1 MKRLIAAL
9 AGALGVAAPA
19 GAQDSL
25 AGDYARDLAGCA
37 ATDYALSI
45 SESQIAFPS
54 FSCVGTS
61 MALLEARDD
70 RRVFRA
76 EAPLCYSASSN
87 NPTAR
92 VFTLVVEKGRLQIA
106 QDGGAGAEWLVRC
119 EKSERP

>member
-1 MKRLIAAL
+1 MKRLIAAMAL
-9 AGALGVAAPA
+9 ASGVAAPVC
-19 GAQDSL
+19 AQGTL
-25 AGDYARDLAGCA
+25 AGDYARSLAGCA

-54 FSCVGTS
+54 FSCVSAS
-61 MALLEARDD
+61 MALQDARDG
-70 RRVFRA
+70 RRVFRV